1 MQKSRT
7 RVLDLLEL
15 YSHTHSTLLI
25 VQQRLIYIPSPR
37 AWLLNLQ
44 KASCRMASLLS
55 QSDHNLVDLKTIL
68 QQGHWLF
75 QLCSAA
81 YLICAFTNNFRF
93 HQKSRLMI
101 RAYKQGNERRK
112 EGSLLVQ
119 MNYLGCHKQ
128 MFKPKLC

>member
-1 MQKSRT
+1 MYLLLSEPWRQVLFLNQKGKEHTLGDKVNMQKSRT

-68 QQGHWLF
+68 
-75 QLCSAA
+75 
-81 YLICAFTNNFRF
+81 
-93 HQKSRLMI
+93 
-101 RAYKQGNERRK
+101 
-112 EGSLLVQ
+112 
-119 MNYLGCHKQ
+119 
-128 MFKPKLC
+128 